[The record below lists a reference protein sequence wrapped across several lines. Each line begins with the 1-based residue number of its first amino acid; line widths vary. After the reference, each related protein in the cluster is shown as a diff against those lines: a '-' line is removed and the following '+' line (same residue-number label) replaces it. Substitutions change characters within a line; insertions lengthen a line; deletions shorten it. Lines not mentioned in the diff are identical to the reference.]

1 MTLNEKRHKDQPREV
16 KREELLETSVR
27 IMEGMENVP
36 EMTVIASS
44 VFLMVRQL
52 MISLNQRKYF

>member
-36 EMTVIASS
+36 EMTVIDSS